1 MTEVQT
7 YAKPLP
13 TIEDGNRP
21 FWQAAQQG
29 KLMLQQCGECG
40 HIRYPINHVCP
51 RCLSEQLDW
60 VALSGRGTVYSS
72 IVFHQVYHQ
81 AFALDVP
88 YNVSLIQLEEGP
100 RMFSNVVGIPPSDVK
115 VGDAVTV
122 TFDPVT
128 PEVSIPRFKP
138 A

>member
-21 FWQAAQQG
+21 FWQAARQG